1 MDMIRRMTDFTNIFE
16 KHLDNMNEYYK
27 KNLYF
32 KFQGKT
38 INLGYLCYC
47 STSKG
52 MSRGYLTHYD
62 LIENEEEFILR
73 KVGRFNYLVFDEG
86 VYKKCKTKIPDELG
100 VYICNYSQHKSLNGQ
115 TLRIGSL
122 EKVRSAMKVEGQ
134 LCGLKNIDLYNVNK
148 IFENFNIFNEKD
160 ALDLLKNECVD
171 NKRIKELDLEKDFDG
186 FIEILN
192 TIFSTSRTAM
202 NILINLYE
210 EYDEKGMFSDLTL
223 FNDLKTIITTNKEFK
238 VLETDKSEQTSLQ
251 LSKLLIDDYENSY
264 KVFDYFNL
272 FKVYQKKLVKKTN
285 SHKFNALKK
294 ISAYEE
300 AKKVITSSK
309 DALPTDELML
319 IDPDIAFEII
329 KYKSNKLEKEYREEK
344 ELYEINN
351 NEITPLNEALYKYG
365 IHFFTYEEKKKILDN
380 ISLNDINL
388 LLSILN
394 SSKMKFLLSDKNT
407 LLEIMYSSNL
417 SIISNINDLINNKI
431 INESF
436 IEKNIGILFN
446 KECSVLKNIIPKNMD
461 FSKNLQAL
469 NNAGIQI
476 NNVKKH
482 NINILLQDEEKLT
495 SKIELAKIYGF
506 DLKNDDLLNFSILED
521 SNIFNIVDQLL
532 EQGINVTTEILSDIK
547 KKDPNFAKRTKLAI
561 EIGLNDLI
569 IDNKI
574 NPIVA
579 NKNSF
584 YIKNE
589 AIDEYLENNINTL
602 LEQKYI
608 ECLENDERLKIDPTL
623 LMFKEIKMIEE
634 SFKVSDTLYNINGIS
649 ISRIKFL
656 RNMTSLVKNFD
667 IHEDTSVK
675 ITNALLYNSI
685 LTNNQIKQLS
695 SFEDTKLKIKK

>member
-1 MDMIRRMTDFTNIFE
+1 MNMEELIKRIDEEIENLKQELSTHNKEELEFFERLTKFSRKSLYEIDNIDPTDI
-16 KHLDNMNEYYK
+16 
-27 KNLYF
+27 
-32 KFQGKT
+32 
-38 INLGYLCYC
+38 ILGY
-47 STSKG
+47 
-52 MSRGYLTHYD
+52 
-62 LIENEEEFILR
+62 I
-73 KVGRFNYLVFDEG
+73 RFFDEETPFR
-86 VYKKCKTKIPDELG
+86 KLKDDMERIC
-100 VYICNYSQHKSLNGQ
+100 YIDNFNLN
-115 TLRIGSL
+115 
-122 EKVRSAMKVEGQ
+122 
-134 LCGLKNIDLYNVNK
+134 DVNK

-300 AKKVITSSK
+300 AKKALTSSK

-482 NINILLQDEEKLT
+482 NINILLQEEEKLT

>member
-1 MDMIRRMTDFTNIFE
+1 MNMEELIKRIDEEIENLKQELSTHNKEELEFFE
-16 KHLDNMNEYYK
+16 KLTKFSRKSLYEIDNIDP
-27 KNLYF
+27 
-32 KFQGKT
+32 T
-38 INLGYLCYC
+38 DIILGY
-47 STSKG
+47 
-52 MSRGYLTHYD
+52 
-62 LIENEEEFILR
+62 I
-73 KVGRFNYLVFDEG
+73 RFFDEETPFR
-86 VYKKCKTKIPDELG
+86 KLKDDMERIC
-100 VYICNYSQHKSLNGQ
+100 YIDNFNLN
-115 TLRIGSL
+115 
-122 EKVRSAMKVEGQ
+122 
-134 LCGLKNIDLYNVNK
+134 DVNK
-148 IFENFNIFNEKD
+148 IFENFNIFNEKN

-223 FNDLKTIITTNKEFK
+223 FNDLKTIITTNKEFR

-285 SHKFNALKK
+285 NHKFNALKK

-300 AKKVITSSK
+300 AKKALTSPK
-309 DALPTDELML
+309 DALPTNELTL
-319 IDPDIAFEII
+319 INPDIAFEII

-388 LLSILN
+388 LLSILD

-407 LLEIMYSSNL
+407 LLEIIYSSNL
-417 SIISNINDLINNKI
+417 SIISNINNLINNKI

-436 IEKNIGILFN
+436 VEKNIGILFN
-446 KECSVLKNIIPKNMD
+446 KECSVLENIIPKYMD

-482 NINILLQDEEKLT
+482 NIDVLLQDEEKLT

-532 EQGINVTTEILSDIK
+532 EQGINVTIEILSDIK

-561 EIGLNDLI
+561 KIGLNDLI

-608 ECLENDERLKIDPTL
+608 ECLENDERLEIDPNL
-623 LMFKEIKMIEE
+623 LMFKEIKIVEE
-634 SFKVSDTLYNINGIS
+634 NFKVSDTLYNINGIP

-656 RNMTSLVKNFD
+656 RNMTSLVKSFD

-675 ITNALLYNSI
+675 IANALLYNSI

-695 SFEDTKLKIKK
+695 FFEDTKLKIKK

>member
-1 MDMIRRMTDFTNIFE
+1 MNMEELIKRIDEEIGNLKQELSTHNKEELEFFERLTKFSRKSLYEIDNIDPTDI
-16 KHLDNMNEYYK
+16 
-27 KNLYF
+27 
-32 KFQGKT
+32 
-38 INLGYLCYC
+38 ILGY
-47 STSKG
+47 
-52 MSRGYLTHYD
+52 
-62 LIENEEEFILR
+62 I
-73 KVGRFNYLVFDEG
+73 RFFDEETPFR
-86 VYKKCKTKIPDELG
+86 KLKDDMERIC
-100 VYICNYSQHKSLNGQ
+100 YIDNFNLN
-115 TLRIGSL
+115 
-122 EKVRSAMKVEGQ
+122 
-134 LCGLKNIDLYNVNK
+134 DVNK

-394 SSKMKFLLSDKNT
+394 SSKMRFLLSDKNT

-482 NINILLQDEEKLT
+482 NINILLQEEEKLT

>member
-1 MDMIRRMTDFTNIFE
+1 MNMEELIKRIDEEIENLKQELSTHNKEELEFFERLTKFSRKSLYEIDNIDPTDI
-16 KHLDNMNEYYK
+16 
-27 KNLYF
+27 
-32 KFQGKT
+32 
-38 INLGYLCYC
+38 ILGY
-47 STSKG
+47 
-52 MSRGYLTHYD
+52 
-62 LIENEEEFILR
+62 I
-73 KVGRFNYLVFDEG
+73 RFFDEETPFR
-86 VYKKCKTKIPDELG
+86 KLKDDMERIC
-100 VYICNYSQHKSLNGQ
+100 YIDNFNLN
-115 TLRIGSL
+115 
-122 EKVRSAMKVEGQ
+122 
-134 LCGLKNIDLYNVNK
+134 DVNK

-482 NINILLQDEEKLT
+482 NINILLQEEEKLT

-561 EIGLNDLI
+561 EIGLNSLI

-608 ECLENDERLKIDPTL
+608 ECLENDERLKIDPNL
-623 LMFKEIKMIEE
+623 FMFKEIKMIEE

-685 LTNNQIKQLS
+685 FTNNQIKQLS
-695 SFEDTKLKIKK
+695 SFEDTKLIKK

>member
-1 MDMIRRMTDFTNIFE
+1 MNMEELIKRIDEEIENLKQELSTHNKEELEFFERLTKFSRKSLYEIDNIDPTDI
-16 KHLDNMNEYYK
+16 
-27 KNLYF
+27 
-32 KFQGKT
+32 
-38 INLGYLCYC
+38 ILGY
-47 STSKG
+47 
-52 MSRGYLTHYD
+52 
-62 LIENEEEFILR
+62 I
-73 KVGRFNYLVFDEG
+73 RFFDEETPFR
-86 VYKKCKTKIPDELG
+86 KLKDDMERIC
-100 VYICNYSQHKSLNGQ
+100 YIDNFNLN
-115 TLRIGSL
+115 
-122 EKVRSAMKVEGQ
+122 
-134 LCGLKNIDLYNVNK
+134 DVNK

-210 EYDEKGMFSDLTL
+210 EYDEKGMFSGLTL

-351 NEITPLNEALYKYG
+351 NEIAPLNETLYKYG

-482 NINILLQDEEKLT
+482 NINILLQEEEKLT

-561 EIGLNDLI
+561 EIGLNNLI

-656 RNMTSLVKNFD
+656 RNMTSLVKSFD

>member
-1 MDMIRRMTDFTNIFE
+1 MNMEELIKRIDEEIENLKQELSTHNKEELEFFE
-16 KHLDNMNEYYK
+16 KLTKFSRKSLYEIDNIDP
-27 KNLYF
+27 
-32 KFQGKT
+32 T
-38 INLGYLCYC
+38 DIILGY
-47 STSKG
+47 
-52 MSRGYLTHYD
+52 
-62 LIENEEEFILR
+62 I
-73 KVGRFNYLVFDEG
+73 RFFDEETPFR
-86 VYKKCKTKIPDELG
+86 KLKDDMERIC
-100 VYICNYSQHKSLNGQ
+100 YIDNFNLN
-115 TLRIGSL
+115 
-122 EKVRSAMKVEGQ
+122 
-134 LCGLKNIDLYNVNK
+134 DVNK
-148 IFENFNIFNEKD
+148 IFENFNIFNEKN

-285 SHKFNALKK
+285 NHKFNTLKK

-300 AKKVITSSK
+300 AKKALTSPK
-309 DALPTDELML
+309 DVLPTNELTL
-319 IDPDIAFEII
+319 INPDIAFEII

-388 LLSILN
+388 LLSILD

-436 IEKNIGILFN
+436 VEKNIGILFN
-446 KECSVLKNIIPKNMD
+446 KECSVLENIIPKYMD

-482 NINILLQDEEKLT
+482 NIDVLLQDEEKLT

-506 DLKNDDLLNFSILED
+506 DLKNDDLSNFSILED

-561 EIGLNDLI
+561 KIGLNDLI

-608 ECLENDERLKIDPTL
+608 ECLENDERLEIDPNL
-623 LMFKEIKMIEE
+623 LMFKEIKIVEE
-634 SFKVSDTLYNINGIS
+634 NFKVSDTLYNINGIP

-656 RNMTSLVKNFD
+656 RNMTSLVKSFD

-675 ITNALLYNSI
+675 IANALLYNSI

>member
-1 MDMIRRMTDFTNIFE
+1 MNMEELIKRIDEEIENLKQELSTHNKEELEFFERLTKFSRKSLYEIDNIDPTDI
-16 KHLDNMNEYYK
+16 
-27 KNLYF
+27 
-32 KFQGKT
+32 
-38 INLGYLCYC
+38 ILGY
-47 STSKG
+47 
-52 MSRGYLTHYD
+52 
-62 LIENEEEFILR
+62 I
-73 KVGRFNYLVFDEG
+73 RFFDEETPFR
-86 VYKKCKTKIPDELG
+86 KLKDDMERIC
-100 VYICNYSQHKSLNGQ
+100 YIDNFNLN
-115 TLRIGSL
+115 
-122 EKVRSAMKVEGQ
+122 
-134 LCGLKNIDLYNVNK
+134 DVNK
-148 IFENFNIFNEKD
+148 IFENFNIFNEKN

-223 FNDLKTIITTNKEFK
+223 FNDLKTIITTNKEFR

-272 FKVYQKKLVKKTN
+272 FKAYQKKLVKKTN
-285 SHKFNALKK
+285 NHKFNTLKK

-300 AKKVITSSK
+300 AKKALTSPK
-309 DALPTDELML
+309 DALPTNELTL
-319 IDPDIAFEII
+319 INPDIAFEII

-388 LLSILN
+388 LLSILD

-436 IEKNIGILFN
+436 VEKNIGILFN
-446 KECSVLKNIIPKNMD
+446 KECSVLENIIPKYMD

-482 NINILLQDEEKLT
+482 NIDVLLQDEEKLT

-561 EIGLNDLI
+561 KIGLNDLI

-608 ECLENDERLKIDPTL
+608 ECLENDERLEIDPNL
-623 LMFKEIKMIEE
+623 LMFKEIKIVEE
-634 SFKVSDTLYNINGIS
+634 NFKESDTLYNINGIP

-656 RNMTSLVKNFD
+656 RSMTSLVKSFD

-675 ITNALLYNSI
+675 IANALLYNSI

>member
-1 MDMIRRMTDFTNIFE
+1 MNMEELIKRIDEEIEILKQELSTHNKEELEFFERLTKFSRKSLYEIDNIDPTDI
-16 KHLDNMNEYYK
+16 
-27 KNLYF
+27 
-32 KFQGKT
+32 
-38 INLGYLCYC
+38 ILGY
-47 STSKG
+47 
-52 MSRGYLTHYD
+52 
-62 LIENEEEFILR
+62 I
-73 KVGRFNYLVFDEG
+73 RFFDEETPFR
-86 VYKKCKTKIPDELG
+86 KLKDDMERIC
-100 VYICNYSQHKSLNGQ
+100 YIDNFNLN
-115 TLRIGSL
+115 
-122 EKVRSAMKVEGQ
+122 
-134 LCGLKNIDLYNVNK
+134 DVNK
-148 IFENFNIFNEKD
+148 IFENFNIFNEKN

-171 NKRIKELDLEKDFDG
+171 NKRIKALDLEKDFDG

-285 SHKFNALKK
+285 NHKFNTLKK

-300 AKKVITSSK
+300 AKKALTSPK
-309 DALPTDELML
+309 DALPTNELTL
-319 IDPDIAFEII
+319 INPDIAFEII

-388 LLSILN
+388 LLSILD

-436 IEKNIGILFN
+436 VEKNIGILFN
-446 KECSVLKNIIPKNMD
+446 KECSVLENIIPKYMD

-482 NINILLQDEEKLT
+482 NIDVLLQDEEKLT

-561 EIGLNDLI
+561 KIGLNDLI

-589 AIDEYLENNINTL
+589 VIDEYLENNINTL

-608 ECLENDERLKIDPTL
+608 ECLENDERLEIDPNL
-623 LMFKEIKMIEE
+623 LMFKEIKIVEE
-634 SFKVSDTLYNINGIS
+634 NFKVSDTLYNINGIP

-656 RNMTSLVKNFD
+656 RNMTSLVKSFD

-675 ITNALLYNSI
+675 IANALLYNSI

>member
-1 MDMIRRMTDFTNIFE
+1 MNMEELIKRIDEEIENLKQELSTHNKEELEFFERLTKFSRKSLYEIDNIDPTDI
-16 KHLDNMNEYYK
+16 
-27 KNLYF
+27 
-32 KFQGKT
+32 
-38 INLGYLCYC
+38 ILGY
-47 STSKG
+47 
-52 MSRGYLTHYD
+52 
-62 LIENEEEFILR
+62 I
-73 KVGRFNYLVFDEG
+73 RFFDEETPFR
-86 VYKKCKTKIPDELG
+86 KLKDDMERIC
-100 VYICNYSQHKSLNGQ
+100 YIDNFNLN
-115 TLRIGSL
+115 
-122 EKVRSAMKVEGQ
+122 
-134 LCGLKNIDLYNVNK
+134 DVNK

-300 AKKVITSSK
+300 AKKALTSSK

-482 NINILLQDEEKLT
+482 NINILLQEEEKLT

-656 RNMTSLVKNFD
+656 RNMTSLVKSFD

-695 SFEDTKLKIKK
+695 FEDTKLKIKK

>member
-1 MDMIRRMTDFTNIFE
+1 MNMEELIKRIDEEIGNLKQELSTHNKEELEFFERLTKFSRKSLYEIDNIDPTDI
-16 KHLDNMNEYYK
+16 
-27 KNLYF
+27 
-32 KFQGKT
+32 
-38 INLGYLCYC
+38 ILGY
-47 STSKG
+47 
-52 MSRGYLTHYD
+52 
-62 LIENEEEFILR
+62 I
-73 KVGRFNYLVFDEG
+73 RFFDEETPFR
-86 VYKKCKTKIPDELG
+86 KLKDDMERIC
-100 VYICNYSQHKSLNGQ
+100 YIDNFNLN
-115 TLRIGSL
+115 
-122 EKVRSAMKVEGQ
+122 
-134 LCGLKNIDLYNVNK
+134 DVNK

-251 LSKLLIDDYENSY
+251 LSKVLIDDYENSY

-309 DALPTDELML
+309 DALPTDELTL
-319 IDPDIAFEII
+319 INPDIAFEII

-608 ECLENDERLKIDPTL
+608 ECLENDERLKIDPNL
-623 LMFKEIKMIEE
+623 FMFKEIKMIEE

>member
-1 MDMIRRMTDFTNIFE
+1 MNMEELIKRIDEEIENLKQELSTHNKEELEFFERLTKFSRKSLYEIDNIDPTDI
-16 KHLDNMNEYYK
+16 
-27 KNLYF
+27 
-32 KFQGKT
+32 
-38 INLGYLCYC
+38 ILGY
-47 STSKG
+47 
-52 MSRGYLTHYD
+52 
-62 LIENEEEFILR
+62 I
-73 KVGRFNYLVFDEG
+73 RFFDEETPFR
-86 VYKKCKTKIPDELG
+86 KLKDDMERIC
-100 VYICNYSQHKSLNGQ
+100 YIDNFNLN
-115 TLRIGSL
+115 
-122 EKVRSAMKVEGQ
+122 
-134 LCGLKNIDLYNVNK
+134 DVNK

-210 EYDEKGMFSDLTL
+210 EYDEKGMFSGLTL

-309 DALPTDELML
+309 DALPTDELTL
-319 IDPDIAFEII
+319 INPDIAFEII

-482 NINILLQDEEKLT
+482 NINILLQEEEKLT

-561 EIGLNDLI
+561 EIGLNNLI

-608 ECLENDERLKIDPTL
+608 ECLENDERLKIDPNL
-623 LMFKEIKMIEE
+623 FMFKEIKMIEE

-695 SFEDTKLKIKK
+695 SFENTKLKIKK

>member
-1 MDMIRRMTDFTNIFE
+1 MEELIKRIDEEIENLKQELSTHNKEELEFFERLTKFSRKSLYEIDNIDPTDI
-16 KHLDNMNEYYK
+16 
-27 KNLYF
+27 
-32 KFQGKT
+32 
-38 INLGYLCYC
+38 ILGY
-47 STSKG
+47 
-52 MSRGYLTHYD
+52 
-62 LIENEEEFILR
+62 I
-73 KVGRFNYLVFDEG
+73 RFFDEETPFR
-86 VYKKCKTKIPDELG
+86 KLKDDMERIC
-100 VYICNYSQHKSLNGQ
+100 YIDNFNLN
-115 TLRIGSL
+115 
-122 EKVRSAMKVEGQ
+122 
-134 LCGLKNIDLYNVNK
+134 DVNK
-148 IFENFNIFNEKD
+148 IFENFNIFNEKN

-238 VLETDKSEQTSLQ
+238 ALETDKSEQTSLQ

-285 SHKFNALKK
+285 NHKFNALKK

-300 AKKVITSSK
+300 AKKALTSPK
-309 DALPTDELML
+309 DALPTDELTL
-319 IDPDIAFEII
+319 INPDIAFEII

-436 IEKNIGILFN
+436 VEKNIGILFN
-446 KECSVLKNIIPKNMD
+446 KECSVLENIIPKYMD

-482 NINILLQDEEKLT
+482 NIDVLLQDEEKLT

-561 EIGLNDLI
+561 KIGLNDLI

-589 AIDEYLENNINTL
+589 VIDEYLENNINTL

-608 ECLENDERLKIDPTL
+608 ECLENDERLEIDPNL
-623 LMFKEIKMIEE
+623 LMFKEIKIVEE
-634 SFKVSDTLYNINGIS
+634 NFKVSDTLYNINGIP

-656 RNMTSLVKNFD
+656 RNMTSLVKSFD

-675 ITNALLYNSI
+675 IANALLYNSI

>member
-1 MDMIRRMTDFTNIFE
+1 MNMEELIKRIDEEIGNLKQELSTHNKEELEFFERLTKFSRKSLYEIDNIDPTDI
-16 KHLDNMNEYYK
+16 
-27 KNLYF
+27 
-32 KFQGKT
+32 
-38 INLGYLCYC
+38 ILGY
-47 STSKG
+47 
-52 MSRGYLTHYD
+52 
-62 LIENEEEFILR
+62 I
-73 KVGRFNYLVFDEG
+73 RFFDEETPFR
-86 VYKKCKTKIPDELG
+86 KLKDDMERIC
-100 VYICNYSQHKSLNGQ
+100 YIDNFNLN
-115 TLRIGSL
+115 
-122 EKVRSAMKVEGQ
+122 
-134 LCGLKNIDLYNVNK
+134 DVNK

-251 LSKLLIDDYENSY
+251 LSKVLIDDYENSY

-482 NINILLQDEEKLT
+482 NINILLQEEEKLT

-695 SFEDTKLKIKK
+695 SFEDTKLIKK

>member
-1 MDMIRRMTDFTNIFE
+1 MNMEELIKKIDEEIENLKQELSTHNKEELEFFERLTKFSRKSLYEIDNIDPTDI
-16 KHLDNMNEYYK
+16 
-27 KNLYF
+27 
-32 KFQGKT
+32 
-38 INLGYLCYC
+38 ILGY
-47 STSKG
+47 
-52 MSRGYLTHYD
+52 
-62 LIENEEEFILR
+62 I
-73 KVGRFNYLVFDEG
+73 RFFDEETPFR
-86 VYKKCKTKIPDELG
+86 KLKDDMERIC
-100 VYICNYSQHKSLNGQ
+100 YIDNFNLN
-115 TLRIGSL
+115 
-122 EKVRSAMKVEGQ
+122 
-134 LCGLKNIDLYNVNK
+134 DVNK
-148 IFENFNIFNEKD
+148 IFENFNIFNEKN

-285 SHKFNALKK
+285 NHKFNALKK

-300 AKKVITSSK
+300 AKKALTSPK
-309 DALPTDELML
+309 DALPTNELTL
-319 IDPDIAFEII
+319 INPDIAFEII

-388 LLSILN
+388 LLSILD

-436 IEKNIGILFN
+436 VEKNIGILFN
-446 KECSVLKNIIPKNMD
+446 KECSVLENIIPKYMD

-482 NINILLQDEEKLT
+482 NIDVLLQDEEKLT

-561 EIGLNDLI
+561 KIGLNDLI

-608 ECLENDERLKIDPTL
+608 ECLENDERLEIDPNL
-623 LMFKEIKMIEE
+623 LMFKEIKIVEE
-634 SFKVSDTLYNINGIS
+634 NFKVSDTLYNINGIP

-656 RNMTSLVKNFD
+656 RNMTSLIKSFD

-675 ITNALLYNSI
+675 IANALLYNSI

>member
-1 MDMIRRMTDFTNIFE
+1 MNMEELIKRIDEEIENLKQELSTHNKEELEFFERLTKFSRKSLYEIDNIDPTDI
-16 KHLDNMNEYYK
+16 
-27 KNLYF
+27 
-32 KFQGKT
+32 
-38 INLGYLCYC
+38 ILGY
-47 STSKG
+47 
-52 MSRGYLTHYD
+52 
-62 LIENEEEFILR
+62 I
-73 KVGRFNYLVFDEG
+73 RFFDEETPFR
-86 VYKKCKTKIPDELG
+86 KLKDDMERIC
-100 VYICNYSQHKSLNGQ
+100 YIDNFNLN
-115 TLRIGSL
+115 
-122 EKVRSAMKVEGQ
+122 
-134 LCGLKNIDLYNVNK
+134 DVNK

-482 NINILLQDEEKLT
+482 NINILLQEEEKLT

-561 EIGLNDLI
+561 EIGLNNLI

-695 SFEDTKLKIKK
+695 SFEDTKLIKK

>member
-1 MDMIRRMTDFTNIFE
+1 MNMEELIKRIDEEIENLKQELSTHNKEELEFFERLTKFSRKSLYEIDNIDPTDI
-16 KHLDNMNEYYK
+16 
-27 KNLYF
+27 
-32 KFQGKT
+32 
-38 INLGYLCYC
+38 ILGY
-47 STSKG
+47 
-52 MSRGYLTHYD
+52 
-62 LIENEEEFILR
+62 I
-73 KVGRFNYLVFDEG
+73 RFFDEETPFR
-86 VYKKCKTKIPDELG
+86 KLKDDMERIC
-100 VYICNYSQHKSLNGQ
+100 YIDNFNLN
-115 TLRIGSL
+115 
-122 EKVRSAMKVEGQ
+122 
-134 LCGLKNIDLYNVNK
+134 DVNK
-148 IFENFNIFNEKD
+148 IFENFNIFNEKN

-272 FKVYQKKLVKKTN
+272 FKAYQKKLVKKTN
-285 SHKFNALKK
+285 NHKFNALKK

-300 AKKVITSSK
+300 AKKALTSPK
-309 DALPTDELML
+309 DALPTNELTL
-319 IDPDIAFEII
+319 INPDIAFEII

-388 LLSILN
+388 LLSILD

-436 IEKNIGILFN
+436 VEKNIVILFN
-446 KECSVLKNIIPKNMD
+446 KECSVLENIIPKYMD

-482 NINILLQDEEKLT
+482 NIDVLLQDEEKLT

-561 EIGLNDLI
+561 KIGLNDLI

-608 ECLENDERLKIDPTL
+608 ECLENDERLEIDPNL
-623 LMFKEIKMIEE
+623 LMFKEIKIVEE
-634 SFKVSDTLYNINGIS
+634 DFKVSDTLYNINGIP

-656 RNMTSLVKNFD
+656 RNMTSLVKSFD

-675 ITNALLYNSI
+675 IANALLYNSI

>member
-1 MDMIRRMTDFTNIFE
+1 MGYIRF
-16 KHLDNMNEYYK
+16 
-27 KNLYF
+27 
-32 KFQGKT
+32 
-38 INLGYLCYC
+38 
-47 STSKG
+47 
-52 MSRGYLTHYD
+52 
-62 LIENEEEFILR
+62 
-73 KVGRFNYLVFDEG
+73 FDEETPFR
-86 VYKKCKTKIPDELG
+86 KLKDDMERIC
-100 VYICNYSQHKSLNGQ
+100 YIDNFNLN
-115 TLRIGSL
+115 
-122 EKVRSAMKVEGQ
+122 
-134 LCGLKNIDLYNVNK
+134 DVNK
-148 IFENFNIFNEKD
+148 IFENFNIFNEKN

-285 SHKFNALKK
+285 NDKFNALKK

-300 AKKVITSSK
+300 TKKALTSPK
-309 DALPTDELML
+309 DALPTNELTL
-319 IDPDIAFEII
+319 INPDIAFEII

-388 LLSILN
+388 LLSILD

-407 LLEIMYSSNL
+407 LLEIIYSSNL

-436 IEKNIGILFN
+436 VEKNIGILFN
-446 KECSVLKNIIPKNMD
+446 KECSVLENIIPKYMD

-482 NINILLQDEEKLT
+482 NIDVLLQDEEKLT

-561 EIGLNDLI
+561 KIGLNDLI

-608 ECLENDERLKIDPTL
+608 ECLENDERLEIDPNL
-623 LMFKEIKMIEE
+623 LMFKEIKIVEE
-634 SFKVSDTLYNINGIS
+634 NFKVSDTLYNINGIP

-656 RNMTSLVKNFD
+656 RNMTSLVKSFD

-675 ITNALLYNSI
+675 IANALLYNSI

>member
-1 MDMIRRMTDFTNIFE
+1 MNMEELIKRIDEEIENLKQELSTHNKEELEFFE
-16 KHLDNMNEYYK
+16 KLTKFSRKSLYEIDNIDP
-27 KNLYF
+27 
-32 KFQGKT
+32 T
-38 INLGYLCYC
+38 DIILGY
-47 STSKG
+47 
-52 MSRGYLTHYD
+52 
-62 LIENEEEFILR
+62 I
-73 KVGRFNYLVFDEG
+73 RFFDEETPFR
-86 VYKKCKTKIPDELG
+86 KLKDDMERIC
-100 VYICNYSQHKSLNGQ
+100 YIDNFNLN
-115 TLRIGSL
+115 
-122 EKVRSAMKVEGQ
+122 
-134 LCGLKNIDLYNVNK
+134 DVNK
-148 IFENFNIFNEKD
+148 IFENFNIFNEKN

-285 SHKFNALKK
+285 NHKFNTLKK

-300 AKKVITSSK
+300 AKKALTSPK
-309 DALPTDELML
+309 DALPTNELTL
-319 IDPDIAFEII
+319 INPDIAFEII

-388 LLSILN
+388 LLSILD

-407 LLEIMYSSNL
+407 LLEIIYSSNL
-417 SIISNINDLINNKI
+417 SIISNINNLINNKI

-436 IEKNIGILFN
+436 VEKNIGILFN
-446 KECSVLKNIIPKNMD
+446 KECSVLENIIPKYMD

-482 NINILLQDEEKLT
+482 NIDVLLQDEEKLT

-532 EQGINVTTEILSDIK
+532 EQGINVTIEILSDIK

-561 EIGLNDLI
+561 KIGLNDLI

-608 ECLENDERLKIDPTL
+608 ECLENDERLEIDPNL
-623 LMFKEIKMIEE
+623 LMFKEIKIVEE
-634 SFKVSDTLYNINGIS
+634 NFKVSDTLYNINGIP

-656 RNMTSLVKNFD
+656 RNMTSLVKSFD

-675 ITNALLYNSI
+675 IANALLYNSI

-695 SFEDTKLKIKK
+695 FFEDTKLKIKK

>member
-1 MDMIRRMTDFTNIFE
+1 MNMEELIKRIDEEIENLKQELSTHNKEELEFFERLTKFSRKSLYEIDNIDPTDI
-16 KHLDNMNEYYK
+16 
-27 KNLYF
+27 
-32 KFQGKT
+32 
-38 INLGYLCYC
+38 ILGY
-47 STSKG
+47 
-52 MSRGYLTHYD
+52 
-62 LIENEEEFILR
+62 I
-73 KVGRFNYLVFDEG
+73 RFFDEETPFR
-86 VYKKCKTKIPDELG
+86 KLKDDMERIC
-100 VYICNYSQHKSLNGQ
+100 YIDNFNLN
-115 TLRIGSL
+115 
-122 EKVRSAMKVEGQ
+122 
-134 LCGLKNIDLYNVNK
+134 DVNK

-300 AKKVITSSK
+300 AKKVIASSK

-482 NINILLQDEEKLT
+482 NINILLQEEEKLT

-608 ECLENDERLKIDPTL
+608 ECLENDERLKIDPNL
-623 LMFKEIKMIEE
+623 FMFKEIKMIEE

-656 RNMTSLVKNFD
+656 RNMTSLVKSFD

>member
-1 MDMIRRMTDFTNIFE
+1 MNMEELIKRIDEEIGNLKQELSTHNKEELEFFERLTKFSRKSLYEIDNIDPTDI
-16 KHLDNMNEYYK
+16 
-27 KNLYF
+27 
-32 KFQGKT
+32 
-38 INLGYLCYC
+38 ILGY
-47 STSKG
+47 
-52 MSRGYLTHYD
+52 
-62 LIENEEEFILR
+62 I
-73 KVGRFNYLVFDEG
+73 RFFDEETPFR
-86 VYKKCKTKIPDELG
+86 KLKDDMERIC
-100 VYICNYSQHKSLNGQ
+100 YIDNFNLN
-115 TLRIGSL
+115 
-122 EKVRSAMKVEGQ
+122 
-134 LCGLKNIDLYNVNK
+134 DVNK

-394 SSKMKFLLSDKNT
+394 SSKMRFLLSDKNT

-482 NINILLQDEEKLT
+482 NINILLQEEEKLT

-561 EIGLNDLI
+561 EIGLNNLI

>member
-1 MDMIRRMTDFTNIFE
+1 MNMEELIKRIDEEIENLKQELSTHNKEELEFFE
-16 KHLDNMNEYYK
+16 KLTKFSRKSLYEIDNIDP
-27 KNLYF
+27 
-32 KFQGKT
+32 T
-38 INLGYLCYC
+38 DIILGY
-47 STSKG
+47 
-52 MSRGYLTHYD
+52 
-62 LIENEEEFILR
+62 I
-73 KVGRFNYLVFDEG
+73 RFFDEETPFR
-86 VYKKCKTKIPDELG
+86 KLKDDMERIC
-100 VYICNYSQHKSLNGQ
+100 YIDNFNLN
-115 TLRIGSL
+115 
-122 EKVRSAMKVEGQ
+122 
-134 LCGLKNIDLYNVNK
+134 DVNK
-148 IFENFNIFNEKD
+148 IFENFNIFNEKN

-285 SHKFNALKK
+285 NHKFNTLKK

-300 AKKVITSSK
+300 AKKALTSPK
-309 DALPTDELML
+309 DALPTNELTL
-319 IDPDIAFEII
+319 INPDIAFEII

-388 LLSILN
+388 LLSILD

-436 IEKNIGILFN
+436 VEKNIGILFN
-446 KECSVLKNIIPKNMD
+446 KECSVLENIIPKYMD

-482 NINILLQDEEKLT
+482 NIDVLLQDEEKLT

-561 EIGLNDLI
+561 KIGLNDLI

-608 ECLENDERLKIDPTL
+608 ECLENDERLEIDPNL
-623 LMFKEIKMIEE
+623 LMFKEIKIVEE
-634 SFKVSDTLYNINGIS
+634 NFKVSDTLYNINGIP

-656 RNMTSLVKNFD
+656 RNMTSLVKSFD

-675 ITNALLYNSI
+675 IANALLYNSI

>member
-1 MDMIRRMTDFTNIFE
+1 MNMEELIKRIDEEIGNLKQELSTHNKEELEFFERLTKFSRKSLYEIDNIDPTDI
-16 KHLDNMNEYYK
+16 
-27 KNLYF
+27 
-32 KFQGKT
+32 
-38 INLGYLCYC
+38 ILGY
-47 STSKG
+47 
-52 MSRGYLTHYD
+52 
-62 LIENEEEFILR
+62 I
-73 KVGRFNYLVFDEG
+73 RFFDEETPFR
-86 VYKKCKTKIPDELG
+86 KLKDDMERIC
-100 VYICNYSQHKSLNGQ
+100 YIDNFNLN
-115 TLRIGSL
+115 
-122 EKVRSAMKVEGQ
+122 
-134 LCGLKNIDLYNVNK
+134 DVNK

-482 NINILLQDEEKLT
+482 NINILLQEEEKLT

-532 EQGINVTTEILSDIK
+532 EQRINVTTEILSDIK

>member
-1 MDMIRRMTDFTNIFE
+1 MNMEELIKRIDEEIENLKQELSTHNKEELEFFERLTKFSRKSLYEIDNIDPTDI
-16 KHLDNMNEYYK
+16 
-27 KNLYF
+27 
-32 KFQGKT
+32 
-38 INLGYLCYC
+38 ILGY
-47 STSKG
+47 
-52 MSRGYLTHYD
+52 
-62 LIENEEEFILR
+62 I
-73 KVGRFNYLVFDEG
+73 RFFDEETPFR
-86 VYKKCKTKIPDELG
+86 KLKDDMERIC
-100 VYICNYSQHKSLNGQ
+100 YIDNFNLN
-115 TLRIGSL
+115 
-122 EKVRSAMKVEGQ
+122 
-134 LCGLKNIDLYNVNK
+134 DVNK

-238 VLETDKSEQTSLQ
+238 VLEIDKSEQTSLQ

-482 NINILLQDEEKLT
+482 NINILLQEEEKLT

-532 EQGINVTTEILSDIK
+532 EQEINVTTEILSDIK

-561 EIGLNDLI
+561 EIGLNNLI

-623 LMFKEIKMIEE
+623 LMFKEVKMIEE

-695 SFEDTKLKIKK
+695 SFEDTKLIKK

>member
-1 MDMIRRMTDFTNIFE
+1 MNMEELIKRIDEEIEILKQELSTHNKEELEFFERLTKFSRKSLYEIDNIDPTDI
-16 KHLDNMNEYYK
+16 
-27 KNLYF
+27 
-32 KFQGKT
+32 
-38 INLGYLCYC
+38 ILGY
-47 STSKG
+47 
-52 MSRGYLTHYD
+52 
-62 LIENEEEFILR
+62 I
-73 KVGRFNYLVFDEG
+73 RFFDEETPFR
-86 VYKKCKTKIPDELG
+86 KLKDDMERIC
-100 VYICNYSQHKSLNGQ
+100 YIDNFNLN
-115 TLRIGSL
+115 
-122 EKVRSAMKVEGQ
+122 
-134 LCGLKNIDLYNVNK
+134 DVNK
-148 IFENFNIFNEKD
+148 IFENFNIFNEKN

-171 NKRIKELDLEKDFDG
+171 NKRIKALDLEKDFDG

-285 SHKFNALKK
+285 NHKFNTLKK

-300 AKKVITSSK
+300 AKKALTSPK
-309 DALPTDELML
+309 DALPTNELTL
-319 IDPDIAFEII
+319 INPDIAFEII

-351 NEITPLNEALYKYG
+351 NEITPLNETLYKYG
-365 IHFFTYEEKKKILDN
+365 IHFFTYEEKKKMLDN

-388 LLSILN
+388 LLSILD

-436 IEKNIGILFN
+436 VGKNIGILFN
-446 KECSVLKNIIPKNMD
+446 KECSVLENIIPKYMD

-482 NINILLQDEEKLT
+482 NIDVLLQDEEKLT

-561 EIGLNDLI
+561 KIGLNDLI

-608 ECLENDERLKIDPTL
+608 ECLENDERLEIDPNL
-623 LMFKEIKMIEE
+623 LMFKEIKIVEE
-634 SFKVSDTLYNINGIS
+634 NFKVSDTLYNINGIP

-667 IHEDTSVK
+667 IYEDTSVK
-675 ITNALLYNSI
+675 IANALLYNSI

-695 SFEDTKLKIKK
+695 SFEDAKLKIKK

>member
-1 MDMIRRMTDFTNIFE
+1 MNMEELIKRIDEEIGNLKQELSTHNKEELEFFERLTKFSRKSLYEIDNIDPTDIILSYIRF
-16 KHLDNMNEYYK
+16 
-27 KNLYF
+27 
-32 KFQGKT
+32 
-38 INLGYLCYC
+38 
-47 STSKG
+47 
-52 MSRGYLTHYD
+52 
-62 LIENEEEFILR
+62 
-73 KVGRFNYLVFDEG
+73 FDEETPFR
-86 VYKKCKTKIPDELG
+86 KLKDDMERIC
-100 VYICNYSQHKSLNGQ
+100 YIDNFNLN
-115 TLRIGSL
+115 
-122 EKVRSAMKVEGQ
+122 
-134 LCGLKNIDLYNVNK
+134 DVNK

-210 EYDEKGMFSDLTL
+210 EYDEKGMFSGLTL

-309 DALPTDELML
+309 DALPTDELTL
-319 IDPDIAFEII
+319 INPDIAFEII

-482 NINILLQDEEKLT
+482 NINILLQEEEKLT

-561 EIGLNDLI
+561 EIGLNNLI

-608 ECLENDERLKIDPTL
+608 ECLENDERLKIDPNL
-623 LMFKEIKMIEE
+623 FMFKEIKMIEE

-695 SFEDTKLKIKK
+695 SFENTKLKIKK

>member
-1 MDMIRRMTDFTNIFE
+1 MNMEELIKRIDEEIENLKQELSTHNKEELEFFERLTKFSRKSLYEIDNIDPTDI
-16 KHLDNMNEYYK
+16 
-27 KNLYF
+27 
-32 KFQGKT
+32 
-38 INLGYLCYC
+38 ILGY
-47 STSKG
+47 
-52 MSRGYLTHYD
+52 
-62 LIENEEEFILR
+62 I
-73 KVGRFNYLVFDEG
+73 RFFDEETPFR
-86 VYKKCKTKIPDELG
+86 KLKDDMERIC
-100 VYICNYSQHKSLNGQ
+100 YIDNFNLN
-115 TLRIGSL
+115 
-122 EKVRSAMKVEGQ
+122 
-134 LCGLKNIDLYNVNK
+134 DVNK
-148 IFENFNIFNEKD
+148 IFENFNIFNEKN

-608 ECLENDERLKIDPTL
+608 ECLENDERLKIDPNL
-623 LMFKEIKMIEE
+623 FMFKEIKMIEE

>member
-1 MDMIRRMTDFTNIFE
+1 MNMEELIKRIDEEIGNLKQELSTHNKEELEFFERLTKFSRKSLYEIDNIDPTDI
-16 KHLDNMNEYYK
+16 
-27 KNLYF
+27 
-32 KFQGKT
+32 
-38 INLGYLCYC
+38 ILGY
-47 STSKG
+47 
-52 MSRGYLTHYD
+52 
-62 LIENEEEFILR
+62 I
-73 KVGRFNYLVFDEG
+73 RFFDEETPFR
-86 VYKKCKTKIPDELG
+86 KLKDDMERIC
-100 VYICNYSQHKSLNGQ
+100 YIDNFNLN
-115 TLRIGSL
+115 
-122 EKVRSAMKVEGQ
+122 
-134 LCGLKNIDLYNVNK
+134 DVNK

-210 EYDEKGMFSDLTL
+210 EYDEKGMFSGLTL

-351 NEITPLNEALYKYG
+351 NEITPLNEALYKYE
-365 IHFFTYEEKKKILDN
+365 IRFFTYEEKKKILDN

-608 ECLENDERLKIDPTL
+608 ECLENDERLKIDPNL
-623 LMFKEIKMIEE
+623 FMFKEIKMIEE

-695 SFEDTKLKIKK
+695 SFEDTKLIKK

>member
-1 MDMIRRMTDFTNIFE
+1 MNMEELIKRIDEEIENLKQELSTHNKEELEFFERLTKFSRKSLYEIDNIDPTDI
-16 KHLDNMNEYYK
+16 
-27 KNLYF
+27 
-32 KFQGKT
+32 
-38 INLGYLCYC
+38 ILGY
-47 STSKG
+47 
-52 MSRGYLTHYD
+52 
-62 LIENEEEFILR
+62 I
-73 KVGRFNYLVFDEG
+73 RFFDEETPFR
-86 VYKKCKTKIPDELG
+86 KLKDDMERIC
-100 VYICNYSQHKSLNGQ
+100 YIDNFNLN
-115 TLRIGSL
+115 
-122 EKVRSAMKVEGQ
+122 
-134 LCGLKNIDLYNVNK
+134 DVNK
-148 IFENFNIFNEKD
+148 IFENFNIFNEKN

-285 SHKFNALKK
+285 NHKFNALKK

-300 AKKVITSSK
+300 AKKALTSPK
-309 DALPTDELML
+309 DALPTNELTL
-319 IDPDIAFEII
+319 INPDIAFEII

-388 LLSILN
+388 LLSILD

-436 IEKNIGILFN
+436 VEKNIVILFN
-446 KECSVLKNIIPKNMD
+446 KECSVLENIIPKYMD

-482 NINILLQDEEKLT
+482 NIDVLLQDEEKLT

-561 EIGLNDLI
+561 KIGLNDLI

-608 ECLENDERLKIDPTL
+608 ECLENDERLEIDPNL
-623 LMFKEIKMIEE
+623 LMFKEIKIVEE
-634 SFKVSDTLYNINGIS
+634 DFKVSDTLYNINGIP

-656 RNMTSLVKNFD
+656 RNMTSLVKSFD

-675 ITNALLYNSI
+675 IANALLYNSI

>member
-1 MDMIRRMTDFTNIFE
+1 MNMEELIKRIDEEIENLKQELSTHNKEELEFFERLTKFSRKSLYEIDNIDPTDI
-16 KHLDNMNEYYK
+16 
-27 KNLYF
+27 
-32 KFQGKT
+32 
-38 INLGYLCYC
+38 ILGY
-47 STSKG
+47 
-52 MSRGYLTHYD
+52 
-62 LIENEEEFILR
+62 I
-73 KVGRFNYLVFDEG
+73 RFFDEETPFR
-86 VYKKCKTKIPDELG
+86 KLKDDMERIC
-100 VYICNYSQHKSLNGQ
+100 YIDNFNLN
-115 TLRIGSL
+115 
-122 EKVRSAMKVEGQ
+122 
-134 LCGLKNIDLYNVNK
+134 DVNK
-148 IFENFNIFNEKD
+148 IFENFNIFNEKN

-285 SHKFNALKK
+285 NHKFNTLKK

-300 AKKVITSSK
+300 AKKALISPK
-309 DALPTDELML
+309 DALPTNELTL
-319 IDPDIAFEII
+319 INPDIAFEII

-388 LLSILN
+388 LLSILD

-436 IEKNIGILFN
+436 VEKNIGILFN
-446 KECSVLKNIIPKNMD
+446 KECSVLENIIPKYMD

-482 NINILLQDEEKLT
+482 NIDVLLQDEEKLA

-561 EIGLNDLI
+561 KIGLNDLI

-608 ECLENDERLKIDPTL
+608 ECLENDERLEIDPNL
-623 LMFKEIKMIEE
+623 LMFKEIKIVEE
-634 SFKVSDTLYNINGIS
+634 NFKVSDTLYNINGIP

-656 RNMTSLVKNFD
+656 RNMTSLVKSFD

-675 ITNALLYNSI
+675 IANALLYNSI

>member
-1 MDMIRRMTDFTNIFE
+1 MNMEELIKRIDEEIENLKQELSTHNKEELEFFERLTKFSRKSLYEIDNIDPTDIILGYIRFFDEETPFR
-16 KHLDNMNEYYK
+16 KLKDNMERICYIDNF
-27 KNLYF
+27 NL
-32 KFQGKT
+32 
-38 INLGYLCYC
+38 N
-47 STSKG
+47 
-52 MSRGYLTHYD
+52 D
-62 LIENEEEFILR
+62 
-73 KVGRFNYLVFDEG
+73 
-86 VYKKCKTKIPDELG
+86 
-100 VYICNYSQHKSLNGQ
+100 
-115 TLRIGSL
+115 
-122 EKVRSAMKVEGQ
+122 
-134 LCGLKNIDLYNVNK
+134 VNK
-148 IFENFNIFNEKD
+148 IFENFNIFNEKN

-285 SHKFNALKK
+285 NHKFNALKK

-300 AKKVITSSK
+300 AKKALTSPK
-309 DALPTDELML
+309 DALPTNELTL
-319 IDPDIAFEII
+319 INPDIAFEII

-365 IHFFTYEEKKKILDN
+365 IHFFTYEGKKKILDN

-388 LLSILN
+388 LLSILD

-436 IEKNIGILFN
+436 VEKNIGILFN
-446 KECSVLKNIIPKNMD
+446 KECSVLENIIPKYMD

-482 NINILLQDEEKLT
+482 NIDVLLQDEEKLT

-561 EIGLNDLI
+561 KIGLNDLI

-608 ECLENDERLKIDPTL
+608 ECLENDERLEIDPNL
-623 LMFKEIKMIEE
+623 LMFKEIKIVEE
-634 SFKVSDTLYNINGIS
+634 NFKVSDTLYNINGIP

-656 RNMTSLVKNFD
+656 RNMTSLVKSFD

-675 ITNALLYNSI
+675 IANALLYNSI

>member
-1 MDMIRRMTDFTNIFE
+1 MNMEELIKRIDEEIGNLKQELSTHNKEELEFFERLTKFSRKSLYEIDNIDPTDI
-16 KHLDNMNEYYK
+16 
-27 KNLYF
+27 
-32 KFQGKT
+32 
-38 INLGYLCYC
+38 ILGY
-47 STSKG
+47 
-52 MSRGYLTHYD
+52 
-62 LIENEEEFILR
+62 I
-73 KVGRFNYLVFDEG
+73 RFFDEETPFR
-86 VYKKCKTKIPDELG
+86 KLKDDMERIC
-100 VYICNYSQHKSLNGQ
+100 YIDNFNLN
-115 TLRIGSL
+115 
-122 EKVRSAMKVEGQ
+122 
-134 LCGLKNIDLYNVNK
+134 DVNK

-300 AKKVITSSK
+300 AKKALTSSK

>member
-1 MDMIRRMTDFTNIFE
+1 MEELIKRIDEEIENLKQELSTHNKEELEFFERLTKFSRKSLYEIDNIDPTDI
-16 KHLDNMNEYYK
+16 
-27 KNLYF
+27 
-32 KFQGKT
+32 
-38 INLGYLCYC
+38 ILGY
-47 STSKG
+47 
-52 MSRGYLTHYD
+52 
-62 LIENEEEFILR
+62 I
-73 KVGRFNYLVFDEG
+73 RFFDEETPFR
-86 VYKKCKTKIPDELG
+86 KLKDDMERIC
-100 VYICNYSQHKSLNGQ
+100 YIDNFNLN
-115 TLRIGSL
+115 
-122 EKVRSAMKVEGQ
+122 
-134 LCGLKNIDLYNVNK
+134 DVNK
-148 IFENFNIFNEKD
+148 IFENFNIFNEKN

-285 SHKFNALKK
+285 NHKFNALKK

-300 AKKVITSSK
+300 TKKALTSPK
-309 DALPTDELML
+309 DALPTNELTL
-319 IDPDIAFEII
+319 INPDIAFEII

-388 LLSILN
+388 LLSILD

-436 IEKNIGILFN
+436 VEKNIGILFN
-446 KECSVLKNIIPKNMD
+446 KECSVLENIIPKYMD

-482 NINILLQDEEKLT
+482 NIDVLLQDEEKLT

-561 EIGLNDLI
+561 KIGLNDLI

-589 AIDEYLENNINTL
+589 AIDEYLENSINTL

-608 ECLENDERLKIDPTL
+608 ECLENDERLEIDPNL
-623 LMFKEIKMIEE
+623 LMFKEIKIVEE
-634 SFKVSDTLYNINGIS
+634 NFKVSDTLYNINGIP

-656 RNMTSLVKNFD
+656 RNMTSLVKSFD

-675 ITNALLYNSI
+675 IANALLYNSI

>member
-1 MDMIRRMTDFTNIFE
+1 MNMEELIKRIDEEIENLKQELSTHNKEELEFFERLTKFSRKSLYEIDNIDPTDI
-16 KHLDNMNEYYK
+16 
-27 KNLYF
+27 
-32 KFQGKT
+32 
-38 INLGYLCYC
+38 ILGY
-47 STSKG
+47 
-52 MSRGYLTHYD
+52 
-62 LIENEEEFILR
+62 I
-73 KVGRFNYLVFDEG
+73 RFFDEETPFR
-86 VYKKCKTKIPDELG
+86 KLKDDMERIC
-100 VYICNYSQHKSLNGQ
+100 YIDNFNLN
-115 TLRIGSL
+115 
-122 EKVRSAMKVEGQ
+122 
-134 LCGLKNIDLYNVNK
+134 DVNK

-300 AKKVITSSK
+300 AKKALTSSK

-482 NINILLQDEEKLT
+482 NINTLLQEEEKLT

-561 EIGLNDLI
+561 EIGLNNLI

-695 SFEDTKLKIKK
+695 SFEDTKLKIK

>member
-1 MDMIRRMTDFTNIFE
+1 MNMEELIKRIDEEIEILKQELSTHNKEELEFFERLTKFSRKSLYEIDNIDPTDI
-16 KHLDNMNEYYK
+16 
-27 KNLYF
+27 
-32 KFQGKT
+32 
-38 INLGYLCYC
+38 ILGY
-47 STSKG
+47 
-52 MSRGYLTHYD
+52 
-62 LIENEEEFILR
+62 I
-73 KVGRFNYLVFDEG
+73 RFFDEETPFR
-86 VYKKCKTKIPDELG
+86 KLKDDMERIC
-100 VYICNYSQHKSLNGQ
+100 YIDNFNLN
-115 TLRIGSL
+115 
-122 EKVRSAMKVEGQ
+122 
-134 LCGLKNIDLYNVNK
+134 DVNK
-148 IFENFNIFNEKD
+148 IFENFNIFNEKN

-300 AKKVITSSK
+300 AKKVLTSPK
-309 DALPTDELML
+309 DALPTNELTL
-319 IDPDIAFEII
+319 INPDIAFEII

-351 NEITPLNEALYKYG
+351 NEITPLNETLYKYG

-388 LLSILN
+388 LLSILD
-394 SSKMKFLLSDKNT
+394 SSKMKLLLSDKNT

-436 IEKNIGILFN
+436 VEKNIGILFN
-446 KECSVLKNIIPKNMD
+446 KECSILENIIPKYMD

-482 NINILLQDEEKLT
+482 NIDVLLQDEEKLT

-561 EIGLNDLI
+561 KIGLNDLI

-608 ECLENDERLKIDPTL
+608 ECLENDERLEIDPNL
-623 LMFKEIKMIEE
+623 LMFKEVKIVEE
-634 SFKVSDTLYNINGIS
+634 NFKVSDTLYNINGIP

-675 ITNALLYNSI
+675 IANALLYNSI

>member
-1 MDMIRRMTDFTNIFE
+1 MEELIKRIDEEIEILKQELSTHNKEELEFFERLTKFSRKSLYEIDNIDPTDI
-16 KHLDNMNEYYK
+16 
-27 KNLYF
+27 
-32 KFQGKT
+32 
-38 INLGYLCYC
+38 ILGY
-47 STSKG
+47 
-52 MSRGYLTHYD
+52 
-62 LIENEEEFILR
+62 I
-73 KVGRFNYLVFDEG
+73 RFFDEETPFR
-86 VYKKCKTKIPDELG
+86 KLKDDMERIC
-100 VYICNYSQHKSLNGQ
+100 YIDNFNLN
-115 TLRIGSL
+115 
-122 EKVRSAMKVEGQ
+122 
-134 LCGLKNIDLYNVNK
+134 DVNK
-148 IFENFNIFNEKD
+148 IFENFNIFNEKN

-171 NKRIKELDLEKDFDG
+171 NKRIKALDLEKDFDG

-272 FKVYQKKLVKKTN
+272 FKAYQKKLVKKTN
-285 SHKFNALKK
+285 NHKFNTLKK

-300 AKKVITSSK
+300 VKKALTSPK
-309 DALPTDELML
+309 DALPTNELTL
-319 IDPDIAFEII
+319 INPDIAFEII

-388 LLSILN
+388 LLSILD

-436 IEKNIGILFN
+436 VEKNIGILFN
-446 KECSVLKNIIPKNMD
+446 KECSVLENIIPKYMD

-482 NINILLQDEEKLT
+482 NIDVLLQDEEKLT

-561 EIGLNDLI
+561 KIGLNDLI

-608 ECLENDERLKIDPTL
+608 ECLENDERLEIDPNL
-623 LMFKEIKMIEE
+623 LMFKEIKIVEE
-634 SFKVSDTLYNINGIS
+634 NFKVSDTLYNINGIP

-656 RNMTSLVKNFD
+656 RNMTSLVKSFD

-675 ITNALLYNSI
+675 IANALLYNSI

>member
-1 MDMIRRMTDFTNIFE
+1 MNMEELIKRIDEEIENLKQELSTHNKEELEFFERLTKFSRKSLYEIDNIDPTDI
-16 KHLDNMNEYYK
+16 
-27 KNLYF
+27 
-32 KFQGKT
+32 
-38 INLGYLCYC
+38 ILGY
-47 STSKG
+47 
-52 MSRGYLTHYD
+52 
-62 LIENEEEFILR
+62 I
-73 KVGRFNYLVFDEG
+73 RFFDEETPFR
-86 VYKKCKTKIPDELG
+86 KLKDDMERIC
-100 VYICNYSQHKSLNGQ
+100 YIDNFNLN
-115 TLRIGSL
+115 
-122 EKVRSAMKVEGQ
+122 
-134 LCGLKNIDLYNVNK
+134 DVNK
-148 IFENFNIFNEKD
+148 IFENFNIFNEKN

-394 SSKMKFLLSDKNT
+394 SSKMRFLLSDKNT

-482 NINILLQDEEKLT
+482 NINILLQEEEKLT

>member
-1 MDMIRRMTDFTNIFE
+1 MNMEELIKRIDEEIENLKQELSTHNKEELEFFERLTKFSRKSLYEIDNIDPTDI
-16 KHLDNMNEYYK
+16 
-27 KNLYF
+27 
-32 KFQGKT
+32 
-38 INLGYLCYC
+38 ILGY
-47 STSKG
+47 
-52 MSRGYLTHYD
+52 
-62 LIENEEEFILR
+62 I
-73 KVGRFNYLVFDEG
+73 RFFDEETPFR
-86 VYKKCKTKIPDELG
+86 KLKDDMERIC
-100 VYICNYSQHKSLNGQ
+100 YIDNFNLN
-115 TLRIGSL
+115 
-122 EKVRSAMKVEGQ
+122 
-134 LCGLKNIDLYNVNK
+134 DVNK
-148 IFENFNIFNEKD
+148 IFENFNIFNEKN

-210 EYDEKGMFSDLTL
+210 EYDEKGMFSGLTL

-285 SHKFNALKK
+285 NHKFNALKK

-300 AKKVITSSK
+300 AKKALTSPK
-309 DALPTDELML
+309 DVLPTNELTL
-319 IDPDIAFEII
+319 INPDIAFEII

-388 LLSILN
+388 LLSILD

-436 IEKNIGILFN
+436 VEKNIGILFN
-446 KECSVLKNIIPKNMD
+446 KECSVLENIIPKYMD

-482 NINILLQDEEKLT
+482 NIDVLLQDEEKLT

-561 EIGLNDLI
+561 KIGLNDLI

-608 ECLENDERLKIDPTL
+608 ECLENDERLEINSNL
-623 LMFKEIKMIEE
+623 LMFKEIKIVEE
-634 SFKVSDTLYNINGIS
+634 NFKVSDTLYNINGIP

-667 IHEDTSVK
+667 IHDDTSVK
-675 ITNALLYNSI
+675 IANALLYNSI

>member
-1 MDMIRRMTDFTNIFE
+1 MNMEELIKRIDEEIEILKQELSTHNKEELEFFERLTKFSRKSLYEIDNIDPTDI
-16 KHLDNMNEYYK
+16 
-27 KNLYF
+27 
-32 KFQGKT
+32 
-38 INLGYLCYC
+38 ILGY
-47 STSKG
+47 
-52 MSRGYLTHYD
+52 
-62 LIENEEEFILR
+62 I
-73 KVGRFNYLVFDEG
+73 RFFDEETPFR
-86 VYKKCKTKIPDELG
+86 KLKDDMERIC
-100 VYICNYSQHKSLNGQ
+100 YIDNFNLN
-115 TLRIGSL
+115 
-122 EKVRSAMKVEGQ
+122 
-134 LCGLKNIDLYNVNK
+134 DVNK
-148 IFENFNIFNEKD
+148 IFENFNIFNEKN

-285 SHKFNALKK
+285 NHKFNALKK

-300 AKKVITSSK
+300 AKKALTSPK
-309 DALPTDELML
+309 DVLPTNELTL
-319 IDPDIAFEII
+319 INPDIAFEII

-388 LLSILN
+388 LLSILD

-436 IEKNIGILFN
+436 VEKNIGILFN
-446 KECSVLKNIIPKNMD
+446 KECSVLKNVIPQNMV

-482 NINILLQDEEKLT
+482 NIDVLLQDEEKLT

-608 ECLENDERLKIDPTL
+608 ECLENDERLEIDPNL
-623 LMFKEIKMIEE
+623 LMFKEIKIVEE
-634 SFKVSDTLYNINGIS
+634 NFKVSDTLYNINGIP

-656 RNMTSLVKNFD
+656 RNMTSLVKSFD

-675 ITNALLYNSI
+675 IANALLYNSI

>member
-1 MDMIRRMTDFTNIFE
+1 MNMEELIKRIDEEIENLKQELSTHNKEELEFFE
-16 KHLDNMNEYYK
+16 KLTKFSRKSLYEIDNIDP
-27 KNLYF
+27 
-32 KFQGKT
+32 T
-38 INLGYLCYC
+38 DIILGY
-47 STSKG
+47 
-52 MSRGYLTHYD
+52 
-62 LIENEEEFILR
+62 I
-73 KVGRFNYLVFDEG
+73 RFFDEETPFR
-86 VYKKCKTKIPDELG
+86 KLKDDMERIC
-100 VYICNYSQHKSLNGQ
+100 YIDNFNLN
-115 TLRIGSL
+115 
-122 EKVRSAMKVEGQ
+122 
-134 LCGLKNIDLYNVNK
+134 DVNK
-148 IFENFNIFNEKD
+148 IFENFNIFNEKN

-285 SHKFNALKK
+285 NHKFNTLKK

-300 AKKVITSSK
+300 AKKALTSPK
-309 DALPTDELML
+309 DALPTNELTL
-319 IDPDIAFEII
+319 INPDIAFEII

-388 LLSILN
+388 LLSILD

-436 IEKNIGILFN
+436 VEKNIGILFN
-446 KECSVLKNIIPKNMD
+446 KECSVLENIIPKYMD

-482 NINILLQDEEKLT
+482 NIDVLLQDEEKLT

-561 EIGLNDLI
+561 KIGLNDLI

-608 ECLENDERLKIDPTL
+608 ECLENDERLEIDPNL
-623 LMFKEIKMIEE
+623 LMFKEIKIVEE
-634 SFKVSDTLYNINGIS
+634 NFKVSDTLYNINGIP

-656 RNMTSLVKNFD
+656 RNMTSLVKSFD

-675 ITNALLYNSI
+675 IANALLYNSI

-695 SFEDTKLKIKK
+695 FFEDTKLKIKK